1 MRKHLWSM
9 VTLWIVVS
17 LGLLGAADHCWAK
30 QSPFGLPQTKA
41 KADDAKD
48 AKTVTL
54 PKDLDSDQLNAIL
67 AQLSDVQVRRLLIE
81 ELKKSATAEQ
91 KKKPEVSGFT
101 QIVQELEESVQ
112 LLRSRLAYLESGA
125 ESQPDFLPE
134 ALAHLQGR
142 RGWINNILMFAY
154 LAALF
159 VGALAGEWLYR
170 RATTDLR
177 RRIQTT
183 PPTDWTVKAKR
194 LALGTLV
201 DLVSMLV
208 FAFATLFLF
217 FLFLNFGEF
226 QRLVL
231 MTYLVVVLSVR
242 GVNLLAHFV
251 LAPNA
256 PALRL
261 VPLQDDAAHTCHRWV
276 MWMTAVL
283 GMGFLVRALME
294 LKRVELLLVIL
305 TRTAVGLVFVS
316 MIIFAIWRNRE
327 PVAGRIRDSAN
338 RCSAGAALLRT
349 HLAAFWHLL
358 AIAWVLVIWV
368 LWVFHLLLGRTD
380 LVIPIFALLAGV
392 PVFLALN
399 WAGQKMLDHAFGA
412 VQKMEQNVL
421 ESIREDNGVAEEK
434 PETPAA
440 DAGCPPP
447 YVHRLLPLIRR
458 CLSISLAGLVFF
470 GVLRL
475 WGFDVHI
482 GTEVMGAALEVLIVV
497 SLSYL
502 LWKAIEAAISRK
514 LEEAGAGAAV
524 DDEHEMGGEG
534 GSRIGTLLQLL
545 RKFLLVTLLVMVSL
559 IVLSAVGVNIGPL
572 IAGAG
577 VIGIAL
583 GFGTQTLVKDI
594 VSGIFYL
601 IDDAF
606 RLGDYVDTGKAKG
619 TVEHISIRSLRL
631 RHSRGMVHTIP
642 FSGLGQV
649 TNFSRDYIIEK
660 LDFRVPYDTDVNK
673 VKKIIK
679 KISQEIDE
687 DPELGPRLL
696 GPVKFQGVKLFEE
709 SAMAMRIK
717 FTTRPGE
724 QFIVRREVF
733 SRLRKAFEKH
743 GLDFASRH
751 VVVRLPK
758 EMSEP
763 PAAPGGESPPP
774 GADPHKQLL
783 SSGAAAAIAMVLAEE
798 EAALEKAKQE
808 PKS

>member
-17 LGLLGAADHCWAK
+17 LGLLCAADHCWAK

-81 ELKKSATAEQ
+81 ELKKSADRRTKEKAGGERVHPDRSGTGGIRPTAAQ
-91 KKKPEVSGFT
+91 QAGISGVRRPISNRT
-101 QIVQELEESVQ
+101 SS
-112 LLRSRLAYLESGA
+112 LRPWRTSKARGA
-125 ESQPDFLPE
+125 GS
-134 ALAHLQGR
+134 
-142 RGWINNILMFAY
+142 IIILMFAA

-159 VGALAGEWLYR
+159 VGALAGEWFYR

-177 RRIQTT
+177 RRIRTT

-208 FAFATLFLF
+208 FTIATLILF
-217 FLFLNFGEF
+217 FLFFNFGEF

-231 MTYLVVVLSVR
+231 MTYLAVVLSVR
-242 GVNLLAHFV
+242 SVNLLAHFV

-261 VPLQDDAAHTCHRWV
+261 VPLHDDAARTCHRWV

-283 GMGFLVRALME
+283 GIGFLVRALLE
-294 LKRVELLLVIL
+294 LQRVELLLVIL
-305 TRTAVGLVFVS
+305 TRAAVGLVFLS
-316 MIIFAIWRNRE
+316 MIIFILWRNRE
-327 PVAGRIRDSAN
+327 PVAGRIRESAN

-349 HLAAFWHLL
+349 HLAAFWHLF

-368 LWVFHLLLGRTD
+368 LWVFHLLLGRAD

-412 VQKMEQNVL
+412 AQKMEQNVL
-421 ESIREDNGVAEEK
+421 ESIREDDGVAVEE

-482 GTEVMGAALEVLIVV
+482 GTEVTGAALKILIVV
-497 SLSYL
+497 SLSYV
-502 LWKAIEAAISRK
+502 LWKFIEAAISRK
-514 LEEAGAGAAV
+514 LEEAGVGAAL
-524 DDEHEMGGEG
+524 DDDHEMGGEG

-545 RKFLLVTLLVMVSL
+545 RKFLLVTLVVMVSL

-577 VIGIAL
+577 VIGIGASVSAL
-583 GFGTQTLVKDI
+583 K
-594 VSGIFYL
+594 
-601 IDDAF
+601 
-606 RLGDYVDTGKAKG
+606 RW
-619 TVEHISIRSLRL
+619 
-631 RHSRGMVHTIP
+631 
-642 FSGLGQV
+642 
-649 TNFSRDYIIEK
+649 
-660 LDFRVPYDTDVNK
+660 
-673 VKKIIK
+673 
-679 KISQEIDE
+679 
-687 DPELGPRLL
+687 
-696 GPVKFQGVKLFEE
+696 
-709 SAMAMRIK
+709 
-717 FTTRPGE
+717 
-724 QFIVRREVF
+724 
-733 SRLRKAFEKH
+733 
-743 GLDFASRH
+743 
-751 VVVRLPK
+751 
-758 EMSEP
+758 
-763 PAAPGGESPPP
+763 
-774 GADPHKQLL
+774 
-783 SSGAAAAIAMVLAEE
+783 
-798 EAALEKAKQE
+798 
-808 PKS
+808 